1 MAKELIV
8 PQEYA
13 GTRLDVFL
21 QARFLDFSR
30 SWIQK
35 LIKKGNVSIN
45 NKPALPSKKL
55 KTGELINFDLE
66 LPPEILLEP
75 DESLGEKIKIIF
87 ENDDFL
93 VIAKPSG
100 LTVHPSS
107 TEPKGTLVNWLLAHY
122 PPIKSVG
129 DFLADGNIRPG
140 LVHRLDKETSG
151 VMVIAKNQPTFLWLK
166 KQFQQHRVI
175 KKYIALVNGS
185 PPDDSGKI
193 ELNIVRSKIN
203 PTRNIVTSSKT
214 LGLPAGKAGRR
225 ALTYWQV
232 LRRYP
237 NHTLLEVTPQTGRMH
252 QIRVHLKARGWPV
265 AGDKKYGLSR
275 LDPKH
280 LGRMFLHAEYISFEV
295 TNGEKFS
302 FNAPLSSEL
311 GECLKNMPYVVK

>member
-21 QARFLDFSR
+21 AAHFLDFSR

-66 LPPEILLEP
+66 LPPEISLEP
-75 DESLGEKIKIIF
+75 DESLGDKIKIIF

-93 VIAKPSG
+93 VIDKPSG
-100 LTVHPSS
+100 ITAHPASSQPRGTV
-107 TEPKGTLVNWLLAHY
+107 VNWLLAHY

-129 DFLADGNIRPG
+129 DNLAAGNTRPG

-151 VMVIAKNQPTFLWLK
+151 VMIIAKNQPTFLWLK

-185 PPDDSGKI
+185 PEDNSGKI

-203 PTRNIVTSSKT
+203 PTKNAVTSSKT
-214 LGLPAGKAGRR
+214 LGRR
-225 ALTYWQV
+225 ALTYWKV
-232 LRRYP
+232 LRRFP
-237 NHTLLEVTPQTGRMH
+237 DHILLEASPKTGRMH
-252 QIRVHLKARGWPV
+252 QIRVHLKAAGWPV
-265 AGDKKYGLSR
+265 AGDKKYGSPR

-280 LGRMFLHAEYISFEV
+280 LGRMFLHAEYLSFEAQS
-295 TNGEKFS
+295 GEKFS
-302 FNAPLSSEL
+302 FNSALPQEL
-311 GECLKNMPYVVK
+311 EECLKNMPYVVR